1 MSFKNM
7 SIAKRLGL
15 GFLLLIIITIA
26 VGASGRWGVN
36 NVTSMTVQMLQHAR
50 MARTAAQ
57 IRTRVLEC
65 RRFEKD
71 FQLNMGD
78 PKTQA
83 DYLAKWKQNRDE
95 LVGAISAAEKLTND
109 SETLS
114 KLSLMR
120 GELAQYEAGFD
131 LTVDGIKTGKLRR
144 PEDSNHFIGAYKD
157 PIHALENHAQEMFAA
172 SNAVMESQEAIINS
186 VSTKVG
192 AMIIVTVLI
201 AILASIIISIFQARS
216 VTRPIVKVMQV
227 AEQIA
232 NGDLSVSIES
242 SGTNEVGRMLSAMDQ
257 MTHYLQEVAK
267 VAEDLAAG
275 KFTARVQPKSDRD
288 VLGRSFQQM
297 IEKLSHIISEV
308 RSGAAALSNA
318 AAQVSSTSQSL
329 SQGTSEQAA
338 SVEQTSSSLEEM
350 TASILQNAENSRRTE
365 QMALKGLNDAV
376 ESGSAVKETEKAM
389 NAIGKNTAIIE
400 EIAYQTN
407 LLALNAAIEAARA
420 GEHGKGFAVVAS
432 EVRKLAERSQAA
444 AKEIRGVAGSSI
456 EVASRSGRL
465 LDELVPSIKKTAEL
479 VQEVTAASNE
489 QSSGVSQISKA
500 MAQVD
505 QVTQRN
511 ASAAEE
517 LAATAEELAAQAETL
532 SAYMNYF
539 RISGETAPVAP
550 AAPARPAS
558 GNAQVAQPGPA
569 AAKPDQAHT
578 TTEGW
583 TAFDAAHPSNGNAL
597 VQA

>member
-1 MSFKNM
+1 M

-15 GFLLLIIITIA
+15 GFLFLIVITII
-26 VGASGRWGVN
+26 VGGTGRWGVSN
-36 NVTSMTVQMLQHAR
+36 ETSITLQMLQHAK
-50 MARTAAQ
+50 MARATAL
-57 IRTRVLEC
+57 IRTHVLEC

-83 DYLAKWKQNRDE
+83 DYFEKWKSNRDA
-95 LVGAISAAEKLTND
+95 LRDAIDTAEKLTSD
-109 SETLS
+109 PTELSTLAQMRS
-114 KLSLMR
+114 DLS
-120 GELAQYEAGFD
+120 QYEAGY
-131 LTVDGIKTGKLRR
+131 LLMRQGMIAGTLRR
-144 PEDSNHFIGAYKD
+144 PQDSNHFITTYKD
-157 PIHALENHAQEMFAA
+157 SIHRLEGDAEQMFTH
-172 SNAVMESQEAIINS
+172 SNEVMESQEGVIRS
-186 VSTKVG
+186 VSARVG
-192 AMIIVTVLI
+192 GVILLTVLI
-201 AILASIIISIFQARS
+201 AILASVFVSILQARS
-216 VTRPIVKVMQV
+216 ITRPIAKVMQV

-232 NGDLSVSIES
+232 TGDLSVSIQA
-242 SGTNEVGRMLSAMDQ
+242 SGTNEVGRMLTAMEQ
-257 MTHYLQEVAK
+257 MTRYLQEMAK

-275 KFTARVQPKSDRD
+275 KFSARVQPKSEQDA
-288 VLGRSFQQM
+288 LGRSFQQM

-308 RSGAAALSNA
+308 RSGSAALSNA
-318 AAQVSSTSQSL
+318 AAQVSATSQAL

-365 QMALKGLNDAV
+365 QMALKGLNDA
-376 ESGSAVKETEKAM
+376 EQSGKSVKETEAAM

-420 GEHGKGFAVVAS
+420 GEHGRGFAVVAS

-444 AKEIRGVAGSSI
+444 AKEIRSVAGSSI

-465 LDELVPSIKKTAEL
+465 LDELVPSIKKTSEL

-489 QSSGVSQISKA
+489 QSAGVSQISKA

-532 SAYMNYF
+532 SSYMNYF
-539 RISGETAPVAP
+539 RIAGDSAAGNAPSRSG
-550 AAPARPAS
+550 AAPLPQPAIVKAEA
-558 GNAQVAQPGPA
+558 GVANA
-569 AAKPDQAHT
+569 
-578 TTEGW
+578 EGW
-583 TAFDAAHPSNGNAL
+583 TSFETKHPSNGNAL
-597 VQA
+597 VHA